1 MKWKNVVAKEEEELE
16 NEDSEVNENENDDNE
31 NCTPPSSIS
40 HSSQYGN
47 SSHVTNSS
55 DTPENRSQE
64 ESSSAQEEEQNHRRK
79 SKKKKSHRER
89 SEERNSARKEEK
101 EKKARYHE
109 KEKSRK
115 HKNSEKERDSRNHSR
130 TKENKTSS
138 QSSLESHATKN
149 VKKEKNYTE
158 NSKHV
163 ERTKVKSES
172 CSSSSS
178 GKIPQNRSLSGS
190 KSDKSYKQTSP
201 NDLSSIDMFKNIVE
215 DCDKEA
221 RSKKRATNSDH
232 REEAPNSKRS
242 RMEPPWKPSAG
253 MPSSGPSLIPDISP
267 IYKPLPRVNMSM
279 LDKPSI
285 DDRNKDEESL
295 SLLLS
300 NKSKG
305 RAAIYR

>member
-1 MKWKNVVAKEEEELE
+1 MGTIAKELVLKWKNVVAKEEEELE

-47 SSHVTNSS
+47 SSFVSNSAE
-55 DTPENRSQE
+55 TLENRTQD
-64 ESSSAQEEEQNHRRK
+64 ESSSTQDEEQVHRRK

-89 SEERNSARKEEK
+89 SEERKSTKREEK
-101 EKKARYHE
+101 EKKARHHE

-115 HKNSEKERDSRNHSR
+115 HKNNEKEKERDSRSN
-130 TKENKTSS
+130 N
-138 QSSLESHATKN
+138 SSLPTKD
-149 VKKEKNYTE
+149 VKKEKNDRL
-158 NSKHV
+158 KHC
-163 ERTKVKSES
+163 ETTKMKTES

-215 DCDKEA
+215 DCDKET
-221 RSKKRATNSDH
+221 RTKKRSSNSYP
-232 REEAPNSKRS
+232 REEAQNSKRS
-242 RMEPPWKPSAG
+242 RMEPPK
-253 MPSSGPSLIPDISP
+253 SSVVATSLGPSLIPDISP
-267 IYKPLPRVNMSM
+267 IYKPLPRVNMSVYE
-279 LDKPSI
+279 KQAT

>member
-1 MKWKNVVAKEEEELE
+1 ME

-31 NCTPPSSIS
+31 NCTPPSSVS

-47 SSHVTNSS
+47 SSFVTNSS
-55 DTPENRSQE
+55 DTPENRTQD
-64 ESSSAQEEEQNHRRK
+64 ESSSTQDEEQAHRRK

-89 SEERNSARKEEK
+89 SEERKSTKTEEK

-115 HKNSEKERDSRNHSR
+115 HKNNEKERDSRNH
-130 TKENKTSS
+130 TKD
-138 QSSLESHATKN
+138 
-149 VKKEKNYTE
+149 VKREKNDIE
-158 NSKHV
+158 SSKHI
-163 ERTKVKSES
+163 ERSKIKSES

-190 KSDKSYKQTSP
+190 RSDKSYKQTNP
-201 NDLSSIDMFKNIVE
+201 NDLSSIDMFKNVVE
-215 DCDKEA
+215 DCDKET
-221 RSKKRATNSDH
+221 RSKKRSTNSDP
-232 REEAPNSKRS
+232 REDAQHSKRS
-242 RMEPPWKPSAG
+242 RMEPPKSSFDMG
-253 MPSSGPSLIPDISP
+253 MTSLGPSLIPDISP

-279 LDKPSI
+279 YEKQST

>member
-1 MKWKNVVAKEEEELE
+1 MKKKYGESEVGTTAKELVLKWKNVVAKEEELE

-31 NCTPPSSIS
+31 NCTPPSSVS

-47 SSHVTNSS
+47 SSFVTNSS
-55 DTPENRSQE
+55 DTPENRTQD
-64 ESSSAQEEEQNHRRK
+64 ESSSTQDEEQAHRRK

-89 SEERNSARKEEK
+89 SEERKSTKTEEK

-115 HKNSEKERDSRNHSR
+115 HKNNEKERDSRNH
-130 TKENKTSS
+130 TKD
-138 QSSLESHATKN
+138 
-149 VKKEKNYTE
+149 VKREKNDIE
-158 NSKHV
+158 SSKHV
-163 ERTKVKSES
+163 ERSKIKSES

-190 KSDKSYKQTSP
+190 KSDKSYKQSSP
-201 NDLSSIDMFKNIVE
+201 NDLSSIDMFKNIVD
-215 DCDKEA
+215 DCDKETKG
-221 RSKKRATNSDH
+221 KKRSTDSDH
-232 REEAPNSKRS
+232 REEGQNSKKN
-242 RMEPPWKPSAG
+242 RMEPPWKSSAG
-253 MPSSGPSLIPDISP
+253 LPSLGPSLIPDISP
-267 IYKPLPRVNMSM
+267 IYKPLPRVNMSVYE
-279 LDKPSI
+279 KQAT